1 MTIRIIATAIGLLP
15 VALFAQYHFTI
26 NGTLK
31 SMAADN
37 TKMYIRYNS
46 GESSVSDSAMVKNGH
61 YSFKGT
67 IAEPVRAQMQ
77 LGPSRPMALAKD
89 AAGRNVMRGNGNVV
103 LVYLDK
109 GAISIV
115 SEGSLDHSTVTGS
128 PAETEYNRLQKD
140 LEPYDKGMSA
150 FRKEFDDVRDTKDT
164 AVKAR
169 SNHII
174 DSIWQLRRGIYKNYI
189 TRHPA
194 SPIAADMLYEYVGNP
209 IRNLQEADELLS
221 ALSPAVQSY
230 PTAQTLRR
238 TIDADQK
245 LDIGR
250 PAIDFAQAD
259 TSGIEVKLSS
269 FRGRYVLVDFWAS
282 WCGPCRR
289 ENPNVVSAF
298 NKYHDKGFTI
308 LSVSLDNPGQ
318 KSKWMEAIHK
328 DELTQWTHVSDLQ
341 GWNNAVARAY
351 GINSVPQNFLLSP
364 DGIIVGR
371 NLRGKALNEKLA
383 TIFNK

>member
-15 VALFAQYHFTI
+15 AMLFAQYHFTI

-31 SMAADN
+31 NMTADN

-46 GESSVSDSAMVKNGH
+46 DEGSVSDSTVVKNGH
-61 YSFKGT
+61 YSFKGM

-77 LGPSRPMALAKD
+77 SGPYQSIQAKD
-89 AAGRNVMRGNGNVV
+89 AAGRIITQAGHNIM
-103 LVYLDK
+103 LVYLDQ
-109 GAISIV
+109 GTISIV
-115 SEGSLDHSTVTGS
+115 SNGTLDHHTVTGS
-128 PAETEYNRLQKD
+128 QAEIEYNRLQKD
-140 LEPYDKGMSA
+140 LEPYDKGMSS
-150 FRKEFDDVRDTKDT
+150 FRKELEGAWGSKDT
-164 AVKAR
+164 AVRAR
-169 SNHII
+169 HDHII
-174 DSIWQLRRGIYKNYI
+174 DSMWNVYRTISKNYI
-189 TRHPA
+189 TKHPA
-194 SPIAADMLYEYVGNP
+194 SHIAAEVLYKYAGNP
-209 IRNLQEADELLS
+209 IKNLEEADALLS

-230 PTAQTLRR
+230 PTAKALRSA
-238 TIDADQK
+238 IDAAQK

-259 TSGIEVKLSS
+259 TTGTEVKLSS
-269 FRGRYVLVDFWAS
+269 FRGKYVLVDFWAS

-289 ENPNVVSAF
+289 ENPGVVSAF

-318 KSKWMEAIHK
+318 KNKWMEAIHK
-328 DELTQWTHVSDLQ
+328 DGLEQWTHVSDLK
-341 GWNNAVARAY
+341 GWNNAAARAY
-351 GINSVPQNFLLSP
+351 GINSVPQNFLLNP

-371 NLRGKALNEKLA
+371 NLRGEALSEKLA